1 MLTQIGGPMA
11 GKSRSTWGKGSIYR
25 RYVYEKNDDG
35 STMFDRRGEPIVKY
49 EYWQATY
56 EVPIELLPDGVK
68 RRRLTGNGRT
78 QPAAYAALSANKDT
92 FFQRKA
98 DGEPLYRPPRKRGTK
113 RRTVDDLF
121 MDWLAHKTDEAIST
135 TVLRKYRR
143 MYEQHIQ
150 PHIGKEYLDKISARQ
165 LNQLLNSTL
174 PSKKKLSAEG
184 KPIPGTT
191 LLGSAARL
199 NIWKTLRMC
208 FRWGELADYF
218 PGRGN
223 PMMLVKQPKVVKR
236 IVDID
241 ARVSDADKVM
251 AHLERQR
258 PELLALMS
266 FQLLGLRQM
275 ERLGLR
281 LEDVWGLD
289 TKHPKLMVRGQLARF
304 ETEDMKKNGDGRR
317 WYWKDRTK
325 TGVEREIPLTE
336 PFLGYL
342 RDHLKRREENTKR
355 PDYKDWGKDEIGGLL
370 FLTDRGAVISKSTDG
385 ELWKKVCLEAGVKPF
400 SQHINRFITAAK
412 LAALKPAVPGN
423 VVRAILGH
431 ESEAIGYYYQKVTA
445 ENSQDA
451 LERYGKS
458 YQSKARKIKS

>member
-1 MLTQIGGPMA
+1 MA
-11 GKSRSTWGKGSIYR
+11 DKKRSTWGRGSIYR
-25 RYVYEKNDDG
+25 RFVYEKNEDG
-35 STMFDRRGEPIVKY
+35 SPMLDRRGNPIVKY

-56 EVPIELLPDGVK
+56 EVPIELLPDGVQ

-78 QPAAYAALSANKDT
+78 QPAAYAALSANKDA

-98 DGEPLYRPPRKRGTK
+98 EGEPLYRPPRKRGNK

-121 MDWLAHKTDEAIST
+121 TDWLAHKTDEDIST

-150 PHIGKEYLDKISARQ
+150 PHIGKEYLDKISSTQ

-174 PSKKKLSAEG
+174 ASKKKLDANG

-199 NIWKTLRMC
+199 NIWKTVRMC
-208 FRWGELADYF
+208 FRWGELSDYF
-218 PGRGN
+218 AGRAN

-236 IVDID
+236 TIDID
-241 ARVSDADKVM
+241 AREADADRVM
-251 AHLERQR
+251 DYLNERR
-258 PELLALMS
+258 PELLALMG

-281 LEDVWGLD
+281 LEDVVGLD
-289 TKHPKLMVRGQLARF
+289 TKHPKLLVRGQLGRY
-304 ETEDMKKNGDGRR
+304 ETEDVEKNGDNRR

-325 TGVEREIPLTE
+325 TLTEREIPLTE
-336 PFLGYL
+336 PFLGYV

-355 PDYKDWGKDEIGGLL
+355 ADYKDWGDDPIGSLL
-370 FLTDRGAVISKSTDG
+370 FLTDRGAVISKTTDN
-385 ELWKKVCLEAGVKPF
+385 EIWKEVCEAVGVEPY

-431 ESEAIGYYYQKVTA
+431 ESTAIGYYYQKITA
-445 ENSQDA
+445 GNSEEA
-451 LERYGKS
+451 LLRYGQTYK
-458 YQSKARKIKS
+458 KKRAR

>member
-1 MLTQIGGPMA
+1 MTE
-11 GKSRSTWGKGSIYR
+11 KKRSTWGKGSIYR
-25 RYVYEKNDDG
+25 RYVYEKNEDG
-35 STMFDRRGEPIVKY
+35 SQMLDRRGNPIVKY

-78 QPAAYAALSANKDT
+78 QPAAYAALSANKDA

-98 DGEPLYRPPRKRGTK
+98 EGEPLYRQPRKRGSK

-121 MDWLAHKTDEAIST
+121 TDWLAHKTDEDISA

-143 MYEQHIQ
+143 LYEQHIQ
-150 PHIGKEYLDKISARQ
+150 PTIGKMFLDKITSRD

-174 PSKKKLSAEG
+174 ASKKKTDAKG

-199 NIWKTLRMC
+199 NAWKVVRMC
-208 FRWGELADYF
+208 FRWGELSDYF
-218 PGRGN
+218 AGRAN
-223 PMMLVKQPKVVKR
+223 PMLLVKAPKVVKR
-236 IVDID
+236 VIDID
-241 ARVSDADKVM
+241 ARVADADRVL
-251 AHLERQR
+251 AHLEKTN
-258 PELLALMS
+258 PELLCLVG

-281 LEDVWGLD
+281 LEDVWGID

-304 ETEDMKKNGDGRR
+304 ETSEVEKNGDGRR

-355 PDYKDWGKDEIGGLL
+355 ADYKKWGDDPIGSLL
-370 FLTDRGAVISKSTDG
+370 FLTERGAVISKTTDN
-385 ELWKKVCLEAGVKPF
+385 EIWKQVCEAAGVKPF
-400 SQHINRFITAAK
+400 QQHINRFVTAAK

-431 ESEAIGYYYQKVTA
+431 ESEAIGYYYQKITA
-445 ENSQDA
+445 ENSQEA

-458 YQSKARKIKS
+458 YKTKR

>member
-1 MLTQIGGPMA
+1 MSSSQKRA
-11 GKSRSTWGKGSIYR
+11 AYGKGGLYKR
-25 RYVYEKNDDG
+25 AVYEKGADG
-35 STMFDRRGEPIVKY
+35 KTLTDRRGNPVVKY
-49 EYWQATY
+49 DYWQATF
-56 EVPIELLPDGVK
+56 EIPAEDLPDGAS
-68 RRRLTGNGRT
+68 RRRLTGN
-78 QPAAYAALSANKDT
+78 AASKSAALAALRENIDA
-92 FFQRKA
+92 FYERKRN
-98 DGEPLYRPPRKRGTK
+98 GELAYRTPRKRGAK

-121 MDWLAHKTDEAIST
+121 TDWLAHKTDEDISA

-143 MYEQHIQ
+143 LYEQHIQ
-150 PHIGKEYLDKISARQ
+150 PTIGSMFLDKISSRD

-174 PSKKKLSAEG
+174 ATKKKTDAKG
-184 KPIPGTT
+184 KPIPGTV

-199 NIWKTLRMC
+199 NAWKVVRMC
-208 FRWGELADYF
+208 FRWGELSDYF
-218 PGRGN
+218 TGRAN
-223 PMMLVKQPKVVKR
+223 PMMLVKAPKVVKR
-236 IVDID
+236 TIDID
-241 ARVSDADKVM
+241 ARLADADRVM
-251 AHLERQR
+251 SHLEATQSD
-258 PELLALMS
+258 LLCLMG

-289 TKHPKLMVRGQLARF
+289 TEHPKLMVRGQLARF
-304 ETEDMKKNGDGRR
+304 ETGEVEKNGDGRR

-355 PDYKDWGKDEIGGLL
+355 ADYKKWGDDPIGELL
-370 FLTDRGAVISKSTDG
+370 FLTDRGAVISKTTDN
-385 ELWKKVCLEAGVKPF
+385 EIWRKVCEAAGVKPF
-400 SQHINRFITAAK
+400 PQHINRFITAAR

-431 ESEAIGYYYQKVTA
+431 ESEAIGYYYQKITA
-445 ENSQDA
+445 ENSQEA

-458 YQSKARKIKS
+458 YKPKKVKQRS

>member
-1 MLTQIGGPMA
+1 MA
-11 GKSRSTWGKGSIYR
+11 DKKRSTWGRGSIYR
-25 RYVYEKNDDG
+25 RFVYEKNEDG
-35 STMFDRRGEPIVKY
+35 SPMLDRRGNPIVKY

-56 EVPIELLPDGVK
+56 EVPIELLPDGVQ

-78 QPAAYAALSANKDT
+78 QPAAYAALSANKDA

-98 DGEPLYRPPRKRGTK
+98 EGEPLYRPPRKRGNK

-121 MDWLAHKTDEAIST
+121 TDWLAHKTDEDIST

-150 PHIGKEYLDKISARQ
+150 PHIGKEYLDKISSTQ

-174 PSKKKLSAEG
+174 ASKKKLDANG

-199 NIWKTLRMC
+199 NIWKTVRMC
-208 FRWGELADYF
+208 FRWGELSDYF
-218 PGRGN
+218 AGRAN

-236 IVDID
+236 TIDID
-241 ARVSDADKVM
+241 AREADADRVM
-251 AHLERQR
+251 DYLNERR
-258 PELLALMS
+258 PELLALMG

-281 LEDVWGLD
+281 LEDVVGLD
-289 TKHPKLMVRGQLARF
+289 TKHPKLLVRGQLGRY
-304 ETEDMKKNGDGRR
+304 ETEDVEKNGDNRR

-325 TGVEREIPLTE
+325 TLTEREIPLTE
-336 PFLGYL
+336 PFLGYV

-355 PDYKDWGKDEIGGLL
+355 ADYKDWGDDPIGSLL
-370 FLTDRGAVISKSTDG
+370 FLTDRGAVISKTTDN
-385 ELWKKVCLEAGVKPF
+385 ELWQEVCEAAGVKPF
-400 SQHINRFITAAK
+400 PQHVNRFITAAR
-412 LAALKPAVPGN
+412 LASLKPAVPGN

-431 ESEAIGYYYQKVTA
+431 ESEAIGYYYQKITA

-451 LERYGKS
+451 LERYGKA
-458 YQSKARKIKS
+458 YTPKKTNPRKS

>member
-1 MLTQIGGPMA
+1 MA
-11 GKSRSTWGKGSIYR
+11 SKKRSTWGRGSIYR
-25 RYVYEKNDDG
+25 RFVYEKNDDG
-35 STMFDRRGEPIVKY
+35 STMLNKRGEPIVKY

-56 EVPIELLPDGVK
+56 EVPIELLPEGVQ

-78 QPAAYAALSANKDT
+78 QPAAYAALSANKDA

-98 DGEPLYRPPRKRGTK
+98 EGEPLYRPPRKRGTK

-121 MDWLAHKTDEAIST
+121 TDWIAHKTDEDIST

-150 PHIGKEYLDKISARQ
+150 PHIGKEYLDKISSTQ

-174 PSKKKLSAEG
+174 PSKKKLDANG

-191 LLGSAARL
+191 LLGAAARL
-199 NIWKTLRMC
+199 NIWKTVRMC
-208 FRWGELADYF
+208 FRWGELSDYF
-218 PGRGN
+218 VGRAN

-236 IVDID
+236 TIDID
-241 ARVSDADKVM
+241 AREADADRVM
-251 AHLERQR
+251 EYLNENR
-258 PELLALMS
+258 PELLALMG

-281 LEDVWGLD
+281 LEDVVGLD
-289 TKHPKLMVRGQLARF
+289 TKHPKLLVRGQLGRY
-304 ETEDMKKNGDGRR
+304 ETEDVEKNGDNRR

-325 TGVEREIPLTE
+325 TLTEREIPLTE

-342 RDHLKRREENTKR
+342 RDHLKRREANTKR
-355 PDYKDWGKDEIGGLL
+355 ADYKDWGDDPIGSLL
-370 FLTDRGAVISKSTDG
+370 FLTDRGAVISKTTDN
-385 ELWKKVCLEAGVKPF
+385 EIWKEVCLAAGVEPY

-431 ESEAIGYYYQKVTA
+431 ESTAIGYYYQKITA
-445 ENSQDA
+445 GNSEEA
-451 LERYGKS
+451 LTRYGKTYKRTS
-458 YQSKARKIKS
+458 AK